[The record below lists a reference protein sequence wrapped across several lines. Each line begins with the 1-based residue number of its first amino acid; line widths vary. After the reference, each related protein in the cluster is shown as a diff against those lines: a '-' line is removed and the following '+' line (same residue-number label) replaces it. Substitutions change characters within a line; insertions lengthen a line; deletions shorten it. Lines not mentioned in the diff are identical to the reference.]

1 MIPLKVTVP
10 GSQLKVSS
18 MFPFSSKSLLRYLI
32 NTHAIPDL
40 KLCSYRRDREQRFF
54 FSKLYSLKIIYFC
67 FIAVLL
73 KGFTEYNRVCC
84 DRKRNGSIPGNP

>member
-54 FSKLYSLKIIYFC
+54 FFKVVFPENNLFLLYCSTVERFYRI
-67 FIAVLL
+67 
-73 KGFTEYNRVCC
+73 
-84 DRKRNGSIPGNP
+84 